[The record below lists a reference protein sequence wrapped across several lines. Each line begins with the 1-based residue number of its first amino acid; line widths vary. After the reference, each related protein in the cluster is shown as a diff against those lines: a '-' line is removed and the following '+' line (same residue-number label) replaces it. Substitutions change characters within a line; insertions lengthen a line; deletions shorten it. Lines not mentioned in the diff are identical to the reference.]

1 MMRCQSQ
8 QCLHQA
14 AVVQAKIVLVMLMS
28 MSWLQYHQVM
38 NNQAAVQLQTALMKV
53 VPKNR
58 MMIGL

>member
-1 MMRCQSQ
+1 
-8 QCLHQA
+8 
-14 AVVQAKIVLVMLMS
+14 MS
-28 MSWLQYHQVM
+28 KSAMPTSSSSSSSKNSSGDADEYELATVSHQVM